1 MTPHMQA
8 SQLLPIENR
17 ILEIF
22 SGQLHTEVPSL
33 DTDLLDSGILDSLKF
48 VELLLALETELAVKL
63 HVEELELD
71 NFRSIQKI
79 SRFLSERGQIGNNSN
94 SKSIANS

>member
-1 MTPHMQA
+1 MQA
-8 SQLLPIENR
+8 SQPLPIENR

-22 SGQLHTEVPSL
+22 SGYLHTEVPSL
-33 DTDLLDSGILDSLKF
+33 ETDLLDSGILDSLKF
-48 VELLLALETELAVKL
+48 VELLLALETELAIKL

-79 SRFLSERGQIGNNSN
+79 SRFLSRRDQTGNGSR
-94 SKSIANS
+94 